1 MINNGYKSLFYDSG
15 SNHQIFV
22 SIDGKKIAD
31 NSSIEFESFELEET
45 LCSESD
51 LAFGSCESNCI
62 KLVLRGIP
70 SILGKEIVVSEEITG
85 SELDPFIYGKYVVT
99 SDVPTSDK
107 TKREITAYDSMYGIL
122 NCDAKSWYSS
132 LSFPMS
138 LRQFRDSFF
147 SYVGIEQVGASLVND
162 GIVINKTL
170 VTTNSDSNTIT
181 SETTISGKKVIT
193 AICEINGC
201 FGNINRDG
209 KFEYVILDSITSA
222 LYPSENLYPSDEVF
236 PSDSNAESM
245 TGRYIEFDY
254 ENFQTRNITQLE
266 IRNSNESSGEI
277 VGKTGNNYV
286 ISGNFLVSDKNG
298 DDLRQIADNILQVI
312 SKASFTPV
320 KSSNCVGNPC
330 LMLGDPIRFNTSREI
345 IETYILQRTLS
356 GIQAKR
362 DSFVSSGNEYYSEK
376 VNSVKNEIDSL
387 KGKANKLERTAEHT
401 LSELSDLDKNTSSR
415 FEQTANAI
423 AAEVTARQGA
433 DSQIS
438 ASLEL
443 KIDKTDDG
451 TIISLIN
458 GSANKINFTA
468 SNMFTVSAPNFSIDA
483 TGNVQM
489 GGQIIADTA
498 MYLCYNYASL
508 PGMSFATKIN
518 AMDLSGGSYVE
529 HALSGQD
536 ILLIDNTAVGISSPI
551 LTIGRNAVLIKT
563 DKEIQAPSVA
573 ANIGF
578 FSDLGLSY
586 AIGTNG
592 GRVYKCM
599 GSVGDNG
606 IASPGWVKNWVDK
619 QVPSVSTLDQRYMH
633 SYVSGGSDGSGSV
646 FVHSMSFTSGVLTVR
661 TASVSSSDERLK
673 TDISDMPDIYAL
685 YMSFVPKK
693 FRFDDRLD
701 GYDHRWHFGLM
712 AQDVEHSICCTGADA
727 GELIWREHTYDD
739 FHEREVTGDDYVYK
753 LDKNELHAMHIQ
765 MIQKQQ
771 KEIEKLQLN
780 NFALRGE
787 VNILK
792 QRLEKMEEMLNVIN
806 SKIN

>member
-1 MINNGYKSLFYDSG
+1 MISG
-15 SNHQIFV
+15 KNKQLYYES
-22 SIDGKKIAD
+22 SIDKQLNIEVIGTGHVID
-31 NSSIEFESFELEET
+31 NSMREQDTFALTET
-45 LCSESD
+45 LNDGTE
-51 LAFGSCESNCI
+51 LKFGSCLPNQISFTGRDI
-62 KLVLRGIP
+62 PLATKGMKLRPVETLEGN
-70 SILGKEIVVSEEITG
+70 EN
-85 SELDPFIYGKYVVT
+85 DPFVYGTYTVQSDTPTADRTKRQIVAYDAMYDIIN
-99 SDVPTSDK
+99 SDV
-107 TKREITAYDSMYGIL
+107 
-122 NCDAKSWYSS
+122 KSWYDG
-132 LSFPMS
+132 LTFPMS
-138 LRQFRDSFF
+138 LKAFRDSFF
-147 SYVGIEQVGASLVND
+147 VHLGIDQKETSLVND
-162 GIVINKTL
+162 AMTVNKTL
-170 VTTNSDSNTIT
+170 IT
-181 SETTISGKKVIT
+181 STTEDSAVTAEAAISGKTIIE
-193 AICEINGC
+193 AICEINGA
-201 FGNINRDG
+201 FGNINREG
-209 KFEYVILDSITSA
+209 KFEYVILQTITSA
-222 LYPSENLYPSDEVF
+222 VYPAEDLYPREDLF

-245 TGRYIEFDY
+245 TGHYITFDY
-254 ENFQTRNITQLE
+254 EDFQSKAITQLE
-266 IRNSNESSGEI
+266 IRADDNTAGAI
-277 VGKTGNNYV
+277 VGTAGNTYV
-286 ISGNFLVSDKNG
+286 ISGNFLISDKTG
-298 DDLRQIADNILQVI
+298 AELEQIANNVLPIMAQ
-312 SKASFTPV
+312 AAYTPI
-320 KSSNCVGNPC
+320 KSSTCVGNPC
-330 LMLGDPIRFNTSREI
+330 LELGDPIRFNTSREI
-345 IETYILQRTLS
+345 VETYLLQRILTGVQS
-356 GIQAKR
+356 KR
-362 DSFVSSGNEYYSEK
+362 DAIVSPGTKYHTDNP
-376 VNSVKNEIDSL
+376 NSIRDRIENI
-387 KGKANKLERTAEHT
+387 GRRTNNLERTADHT
-401 LSELSDLDKNTSSR
+401 LSELADLDENTSSR

-423 AAEVTARQGA
+423 TAEVAARQGA
-433 DSQIS
+433 DGQIS

-483 TGNVQM
+483 AGNVQM
-489 GGQIIADTA
+489 GGQMIADTA

-508 PGMSFATKIN
+508 PGMAFATKIN

-536 ILLIDNTAVGISSPI
+536 ILLIDSTAVGISSPI

-573 ANIGF
+573 ANVGF
-578 FSDLGLSY
+578 FGDLGLSY

-619 QVPSVSTLDQRYMH
+619 QVPSISTLDQRYMH

-646 FVHSMSFTSGVLTVR
+646 FVHSMSFVNGVLTVR

-693 FRFDDRLD
+693 FKFDDRLD
-701 GYDHRWHFGLM
+701 GYDHRWHFGLL

-727 GELIWREHTYDD
+727 GGLVWREHTYDD
-739 FHEREVTGDDYVYK
+739 FHESEIIGDDYVYK

-771 KEIEKLQLN
+771 REIDQLKID

-787 VNILK
+787 VDILK
-792 QRLEKMEEMLNVIN
+792 QRLQRLEEKLC
-806 SKIN
+806 

>member
-15 SNHQIFV
+15 SDHQIFV

-51 LAFGSCESNCI
+51 LTFGSCESNCI

-70 SILGKEIVVSEEITG
+70 SILGKEIVVSEEITESG
-85 SELDPFIYGKYVVT
+85 LEPFIYGKYLVT

-107 TKREITAYDSMYGIL
+107 TKREITAYDSMYGVL
-122 NCDAKSWYSS
+122 NCDVKSWYSS

-147 SYVGIEQVGASLVND
+147 SYVGIEQVAVSLVND

-286 ISGNFLVSDKNG
+286 ISGNFLVSDKSG
-298 DDLRQIADNILQVI
+298 DDLRKIANNILQVI

-423 AAEVTARQGA
+423 TAEVTARQGA
-433 DSQIS
+433 DAEMSTKISQTAHSIGLT
-438 ASLEL
+438 ASGGEQSVGITIQLYDENGNV
-443 KIDKTDDG
+443 IDTSSG
-451 TIISLIN
+451 NANITITGVVKFADLAQAGATVIN
-458 GSANKINFTA
+458 GSNITTGIIKSSDSEFTRA
-468 SNMFTVSAPNFSIDA
+468 KFYDGIYYALNYGGSEYVYPMIVVTEPGYSTYGVSNMNTTFRGSVVFDDSLKRVYLGSATANHRVATIGDIPNTSGFLTRSDISGFITGITVNDRGNSAASA
-483 TGNVQM
+483 GKYTS
-489 GGQIIADTA
+489 
-498 MYLCYNYASL
+498 YLYL
-508 PGMSFATKIN
+508 
-518 AMDLSGGSYVE
+518 
-529 HALSGQD
+529 
-536 ILLIDNTAVGISSPI
+536 AVGSSGTYSSVSGYHI
-551 LTIGRNAVLIKT
+551 LASDRRMKDFVT
-563 DKEIQAPSVA
+563 DAPDISVA
-573 ANIGF
+573 YMGLRPAHFKFKDDADGVDRHWHYGF
-578 FSDLGLSY
+578 IAQEVKDAFDFAGLNTY
-586 AIGTNG
+586 G
-592 GRVYKCM
+592 
-599 GSVGDNG
+599 
-606 IASPGWVKNWVDK
+606 
-619 QVPSVSTLDQRYMH
+619 
-633 SYVSGGSDGSGSV
+633 
-646 FVHSMSFTSGVLTVR
+646 
-661 TASVSSSDERLK
+661 E
-673 TDISDMPDIYAL
+673 AL
-685 YMSFVPKK
+685 A
-693 FRFDDRLD
+693 
-701 GYDHRWHFGLM
+701 GYDEENDMWL
-712 AQDVEHSICCTGADA
+712 
-727 GELIWREHTYDD
+727 
-739 FHEREVTGDDYVYK
+739 
-753 LDKNELHAMHIQ
+753 LDKSEMHAMHVQ

-771 KEIEKLQLN
+771 LEIEQLKKEIDE
-780 NFALRGE
+780 
-787 VNILK
+787 LK
-792 QRLEKMEEMLNVIN
+792 QKVEVLSNVIL
-806 SKIN
+806 SKNNQF

>member
-51 LAFGSCESNCI
+51 LTFGSCESNCI
-62 KLVLRGIP
+62 KLVLRGIS

-85 SELDPFIYGKYVVT
+85 SGLDPFIYGKYVVT

-107 TKREITAYDSMYGIL
+107 TKREIIAYDSMYEIL
-122 NCDAKSWYSS
+122 NCDVKSWYSS
-132 LSFPMS
+132 LAFPMS

-147 SYVGIEQVGASLVND
+147 SHVGVEQVDTSLVND
-162 GIVINKTL
+162 GITINKTL

-181 SETTISGKKVIT
+181 SESAISGKKVIT

-245 TGRYIEFDY
+245 TGKYIEFDY

-266 IRNSNESSGEI
+266 IRNSSESSGEI
-277 VGKTGNNYV
+277 VGTAGNNYV
-286 ISGNFLVSDKNG
+286 ISGNFLVSDKSG
-298 DDLRQIADNILQVI
+298 DDLRQIADNILPVI
-312 SKASFTPV
+312 SKASFIPV

-415 FEQTANAI
+415 FEQTADAI

-433 DSQIS
+433 DAEMSTKISQTAHSIGIT
-438 ASLEL
+438 ASGGEQSVGITIQLYDENGNV
-443 KIDKTDDG
+443 IDTSSGNANITITGVVKFTDLAQAG
-451 TIISLIN
+451 ATVIN
-458 GSANKINFTA
+458 GSNITTGIIKSSDSEFTRA
-468 SNMFTVSAPNFSIDA
+468 KFYEGIYYVLNYGGSEYVYPMIAVTEPGYA
-483 TGNVQM
+483 TYGV
-489 GGQIIADTA
+489 
-498 MYLCYNYASL
+498 
-508 PGMSFATKIN
+508 PGMSTTFHGSVVFDDSVKRVYLGSATANHRVATIGDIPN
-518 AMDLSGGSYVE
+518 TSNFLTRSDISGFITGITVNDRGNSAASAGKYTSY
-529 HALSGQD
+529 LY
-536 ILLIDNTAVGISSPI
+536 LAVGNS
-551 LTIGRNAVLIKT
+551 
-563 DKEIQAPSVA
+563 
-573 ANIGF
+573 
-578 FSDLGLSY
+578 
-586 AIGTNG
+586 GT
-592 GRVYKCM
+592 Y
-599 GSVGDNG
+599 S
-606 IASPGWVKNWVDK
+606 
-619 QVPSVSTLDQRYMH
+619 SVSGYHILA
-633 SYVSGGSDGSGSV
+633 SDRRMKD
-646 FVHSMSFTSGVLTVR
+646 FV
-661 TASVSSSDERLK
+661 
-673 TDISDMPDIYAL
+673 TDAPDIAVAYMGLRPVHFKFKDNAEGVDQHWHYGFIAQEVKGAFDFAGISTYGEAL
-685 YMSFVPKK
+685 V
-693 FRFDDRLD
+693 
-701 GYDHRWHFGLM
+701 GYDEENDMWL
-712 AQDVEHSICCTGADA
+712 
-727 GELIWREHTYDD
+727 
-739 FHEREVTGDDYVYK
+739 
-753 LDKNELHAMHIQ
+753 LDKTEMHAMHVQ

-771 KEIEKLQLN
+771 REIDQLKRE
-780 NFALRGE
+780 LDE
-787 VNILK
+787 LK
-792 QRLEKMEEMLNVIN
+792 QKMEGLSNVIL
-806 SKIN
+806 SKNNQF

>member
-51 LAFGSCESNCI
+51 LTFGSCESNCI
-62 KLVLRGIP
+62 KLVLRGIS

-85 SELDPFIYGKYVVT
+85 SGLDPFIYGKYVVT

-107 TKREITAYDSMYGIL
+107 TKREIIAYDSMYEIL
-122 NCDAKSWYSS
+122 NCDVKSWYSS
-132 LSFPMS
+132 LTFPMS

-147 SYVGIEQVGASLVND
+147 SHVGVEQVDASLVND
-162 GIVINKTL
+162 GITINKTL

-181 SETTISGKKVIT
+181 SESAISGKKVIT

-209 KFEYVILDSITSA
+209 KFEYVILDFITSA

-245 TGRYIEFDY
+245 TGKYIEFDY

-266 IRNSNESSGEI
+266 IRNSSESSGEI
-277 VGKTGNNYV
+277 VGTTGNNYV
-286 ISGNFLVSDKNG
+286 ISDNFLVSDKSG
-298 DDLRQIADNILQVI
+298 ADLRQIAGNILPVI
-312 SKASFTPV
+312 SKASFIPI

-415 FEQTANAI
+415 FEQTADAI

-433 DSQIS
+433 DGQIS
-438 ASLEL
+438 ASLKL

-483 TGNVQM
+483 AGNVQM

-508 PGMSFATKIN
+508 PGMAFATKIN
-518 AMDLSGGSYVE
+518 TMNLSGGSYSE
-529 HALSGQD
+529 YGISGYD
-536 ILLIDNTAVGISSPI
+536 ILESGYTAVGVSSPI
-551 LTIGRNAVLIKT
+551 LSIGNDAVVVKVNPQL
-563 DKEIQAPSVA
+563 QAGSIYSDVGIFKD
-573 ANIGF
+573 IGLTF
-578 FSDLGLSY
+578 V
-586 AIGTNG
+586 IGDNG
-592 GRVYKCM
+592 GRIYKCM
-599 GSVGDNG
+599 GATGNYG
-606 IASPGWVKNWVDK
+606 LASAGWVKNWAAAQNYAKKSDI
-619 QVPSVSTLDQRYMH
+619 PSVAGFITGITVNDRGNSAASSGKYT
-633 SYVSGGSDGSGSV
+633 SYLYLAVGSSGTYSSVSGYHILASDRRMKD
-646 FVHSMSFTSGVLTVR
+646 FI
-661 TASVSSSDERLK
+661 
-673 TDISDMPDIYAL
+673 TDAPDIAVAYMGLRPVHFKFKENAEGVDQHWHYGFIAQEVKDAL
-685 YMSFVPKK
+685 NFAG
-693 FRFDDRLD
+693 LD
-701 GYDHRWHFGLM
+701 TYGEALVGYDEEN
-712 AQDVEHSICCTGADA
+712 D
-727 GELIWREHTYDD
+727 IWL
-739 FHEREVTGDDYVYK
+739 
-753 LDKNELHAMHIQ
+753 LDKGEMHAMHVQ

-771 KEIEKLQLN
+771 REIDQLKRE
-780 NFALRGE
+780 LDE
-787 VNILK
+787 LK
-792 QRLEKMEEMLNVIN
+792 QKMEVLSNAIL
-806 SKIN
+806 SKNNQF

>member
-15 SNHQIFV
+15 SDHQVFV

-51 LAFGSCESNCI
+51 LTFGSCESNCI

-85 SELDPFIYGKYVVT
+85 SGLEPFIYGKYVVT

-122 NCDAKSWYSS
+122 NCDVKSWYSS

-147 SYVGIEQVGASLVND
+147 SYVGIEQADASLVND

-286 ISGNFLVSDKNG
+286 ISGNFLVSDKSG
-298 DDLRQIADNILQVI
+298 DDLRQIANNILQVI

-423 AAEVTARQGA
+423 TAEVTARQGA

-468 SNMFTVSAPNFSIDA
+468 SNMFTVSAPNFSIDEA
-483 TGNVQM
+483 GNIQI

-498 MYLCYNYASL
+498 MYLCYDYASI
-508 PGMSFATKIN
+508 PGMAFATKIN
-518 AMDLSGGSYVE
+518 ALNLSGGSYSE
-529 HALSGQD
+529 YGISGYD
-536 ILLIDNTAVGISSPI
+536 ILEIANT
-551 LTIGRNAVLIKT
+551 
-563 DKEIQAPSVA
+563 
-573 ANIGF
+573 
-578 FSDLGLSY
+578 
-586 AIGTNG
+586 AIGTSRPILSIGDDAVVVKVKPQLQASSIYSGTGIFEDIGLAFAVDDNG
-592 GRVYKCM
+592 GRIYRCM
-599 GSVGDNG
+599 GATGNYG
-606 IASPGWVKNWVDK
+606 IASAGWVKKWAASQNYAKRSDI
-619 QVPSVSTLDQRYMH
+619 PSVSGFITGITVNDRGNSAASAGKYT
-633 SYVSGGSDGSGSV
+633 SYLYLAVGSSGTYSSVGGYHILASDRRMKD
-646 FVHSMSFTSGVLTVR
+646 FLTD
-661 TASVSSSDERLK
+661 AP
-673 TDISDMPDIYAL
+673 DISLAYMGLRPAHFKFKDDVDGVDRHWHYGFIAQEVKDAFDFAGLNTYGEAL
-685 YMSFVPKK
+685 V
-693 FRFDDRLD
+693 
-701 GYDHRWHFGLM
+701 GYDEENDMWL
-712 AQDVEHSICCTGADA
+712 
-727 GELIWREHTYDD
+727 
-739 FHEREVTGDDYVYK
+739 
-753 LDKNELHAMHIQ
+753 LDKSEMHAMHVQ
-765 MIQKQQ
+765 MIQRQQ
-771 KEIEKLQLN
+771 REIEQLKKEIDE
-780 NFALRGE
+780 
-787 VNILK
+787 LK
-792 QRLEKMEEMLNVIN
+792 QKMEVLSNVIL
-806 SKIN
+806 SKNNQF

>member
-15 SNHQIFV
+15 SDHQIFV
-22 SIDGKKIAD
+22 SIDGKKIVD

-51 LAFGSCESNCI
+51 LTFGSCESNCI

-85 SELDPFIYGKYVVT
+85 SGLDPFIYGKYVVT

-122 NCDAKSWYSS
+122 NCDVKSWYSS

-147 SYVGIEQVGASLVND
+147 SYVGIGQVDASLAND

-277 VGKTGNNYV
+277 VGKAGNNYV

-298 DDLRQIADNILQVI
+298 DDLRRIADNILQVI

-387 KGKANKLERTAEHT
+387 KGKANNLERTAEHT

-423 AAEVTARQGA
+423 TAEVAARQGA
-433 DSQIS
+433 DAEMSTKISQTAHSIGLT
-438 ASLEL
+438 ASGGEQSVGITIQLYDENGNV
-443 KIDKTDDG
+443 IDTSSGNANITITGVVRFTDLAQAG
-451 TIISLIN
+451 ATVIN
-458 GSANKINFTA
+458 GSNITTGIIKSSDSEFTRA
-468 SNMFTVSAPNFSIDA
+468 RFYDGIYYALNYSGSEYVYPMIVVTEPGYSTYGVSNMNTTFHGSVVFDDSLKRVYLGSATANHRVATVGDIPNTSGFLTRSDISGFITGITVNDRGNSAASA
-483 TGNVQM
+483 GKYTS
-489 GGQIIADTA
+489 
-498 MYLCYNYASL
+498 YLYL
-508 PGMSFATKIN
+508 
-518 AMDLSGGSYVE
+518 
-529 HALSGQD
+529 
-536 ILLIDNTAVGISSPI
+536 AVGSSGTYSFVSGYHI
-551 LTIGRNAVLIKT
+551 LASDRRMKDFVT
-563 DKEIQAPSVA
+563 DAPDISVA
-573 ANIGF
+573 
-578 FSDLGLSY
+578 
-586 AIGTNG
+586 
-592 GRVYKCM
+592 
-599 GSVGDNG
+599 
-606 IASPGWVKNWVDK
+606 
-619 QVPSVSTLDQRYMH
+619 
-633 SYVSGGSDGSGSV
+633 
-646 FVHSMSFTSGVLTVR
+646 
-661 TASVSSSDERLK
+661 
-673 TDISDMPDIYAL
+673 
-685 YMSFVPKK
+685 YMSLRPIHFK
-693 FRFDDRLD
+693 FKDDADGVDRHWHYGFIAQEVKDAFDFAGLNTYGEALV
-701 GYDHRWHFGLM
+701 GYDEENDMWL
-712 AQDVEHSICCTGADA
+712 
-727 GELIWREHTYDD
+727 
-739 FHEREVTGDDYVYK
+739 
-753 LDKNELHAMHIQ
+753 LDKSEMHAMHVQ

-771 KEIEKLQLN
+771 SEIEQLKKEI
-780 NFALRGE
+780 GE
-787 VNILK
+787 LK
-792 QRLEKMEEMLNVIN
+792 QKMEVLSNVIL
-806 SKIN
+806 SKNNQF

>member
-15 SNHQIFV
+15 SDHQIFV

-51 LAFGSCESNCI
+51 LTFGSCESNCI

-85 SELDPFIYGKYVVT
+85 SGLDPFIYGKYLVT

-122 NCDAKSWYSS
+122 NCDVKSWYSA

-222 LYPSENLYPSDEVF
+222 LYPSENLYPSDKVF

-286 ISGNFLVSDKNG
+286 ISGNFLVSDKSG

-362 DSFVSSGNEYYSEK
+362 DYFVSSGNEYYSEK

-401 LSELSDLDKNTSSR
+401 LSELSDLDENTSSR

-423 AAEVTARQGA
+423 AAEVAERQGA
-433 DSQIS
+433 DAEMSTKISQTAHSIELT
-438 ASLEL
+438 ASGGEQSVGITIQLYDENGNV
-443 KIDKTDDG
+443 IDTSSGNANITITGVVKFTDLAQAG
-451 TIISLIN
+451 ATVIN
-458 GSANKINFTA
+458 GSNITTGIIKSSDGEFTRA
-468 SNMFTVSAPNFSIDA
+468 KFYDGIYYALNYGGSEYVYPMIVVTEPGYSTYGVSNMNTTFHGSVVFDDSLKRVYLGSATANHRIATIGDIPNTSGFLTRSDISGFITGITVNDRGNSAASA
-483 TGNVQM
+483 GKYTS
-489 GGQIIADTA
+489 
-498 MYLCYNYASL
+498 YLYL
-508 PGMSFATKIN
+508 
-518 AMDLSGGSYVE
+518 
-529 HALSGQD
+529 
-536 ILLIDNTAVGISSPI
+536 AVGISGTYSSVSGYHI
-551 LTIGRNAVLIKT
+551 LASDRRMKDFVT
-563 DKEIQAPSVA
+563 DVPDISVA
-573 ANIGF
+573 YMGLRPVHFKFKDDADGVDRHWHYGF
-578 FSDLGLSY
+578 VAQEVKDAFDFAGLDTY
-586 AIGTNG
+586 G
-592 GRVYKCM
+592 
-599 GSVGDNG
+599 
-606 IASPGWVKNWVDK
+606 
-619 QVPSVSTLDQRYMH
+619 
-633 SYVSGGSDGSGSV
+633 
-646 FVHSMSFTSGVLTVR
+646 
-661 TASVSSSDERLK
+661 E
-673 TDISDMPDIYAL
+673 AL
-685 YMSFVPKK
+685 V
-693 FRFDDRLD
+693 
-701 GYDHRWHFGLM
+701 GYDEENDMWL
-712 AQDVEHSICCTGADA
+712 
-727 GELIWREHTYDD
+727 
-739 FHEREVTGDDYVYK
+739 
-753 LDKNELHAMHIQ
+753 LDKSEMHAMHVR

-771 KEIEKLQLN
+771 REIEQLKKEIDE
-780 NFALRGE
+780 
-787 VNILK
+787 LK
-792 QRLEKMEEMLNVIN
+792 QKMEVLSDVIL
-806 SKIN
+806 SKNNQF

>member
-15 SNHQIFV
+15 SDHQIFV

-51 LAFGSCESNCI
+51 LTFGSCESNCI
-62 KLVLRGIP
+62 KLVLRGIS

-85 SELDPFIYGKYVVT
+85 SGLDPFIYGKYVVT

-122 NCDAKSWYSS
+122 NCDVKSWYSS

-209 KFEYVILDSITSA
+209 KFEYVILDSIPSA

-236 PSDSNAESM
+236 PSDSNTESM

-254 ENFQTRNITQLE
+254 ENFQTRSITQLE

-277 VGKTGNNYV
+277 AGKTGNNYV
-286 ISGNFLVSDKNG
+286 ISGNFLVSDKSG
-298 DDLRQIADNILQVI
+298 DDLRQIANNILQVI
-312 SKASFTPV
+312 RKVSFTPV

-376 VNSVKNEIDSL
+376 VNSVKNEIDGL

-415 FEQTANAI
+415 FEQTADAI
-423 AAEVTARQGA
+423 TAEVTARQGA
-433 DSQIS
+433 DAEMSTKISQTAHSIGLT
-438 ASLEL
+438 ASGGEQSVGIIIQLFDENGNV
-443 KIDKTDDG
+443 IDTSSGNANITITGVVRFTDLAQAG
-451 TIISLIN
+451 ATVIN
-458 GSANKINFTA
+458 GSNITTGIIKSSDSEFTRA
-468 SNMFTVSAPNFSIDA
+468 KFYDGIYYA
-483 TGNVQM
+483 
-489 GGQIIADTA
+489 
-498 MYLCYNYASL
+498 LNY
-508 PGMSFATKIN
+508 
-518 AMDLSGGSYVE
+518 GGSEYVYPVIVVTE
-529 HALSGQD
+529 PGQSVYGVSGMHTTVHGSVVFDDSVKRVYLGSMTANHRVATIGD
-536 ILLIDNTAVGISSPI
+536 IPSTSGFLTRSDISGFITGITVNDRGNSAASAGKYTAYLYLAVGSS
-551 LTIGRNAVLIKT
+551 
-563 DKEIQAPSVA
+563 
-573 ANIGF
+573 
-578 FSDLGLSY
+578 
-586 AIGTNG
+586 GT
-592 GRVYKCM
+592 Y
-599 GSVGDNG
+599 S
-606 IASPGWVKNWVDK
+606 
-619 QVPSVSTLDQRYMH
+619 SVSGYHILA
-633 SYVSGGSDGSGSV
+633 SDRRMKD
-646 FVHSMSFTSGVLTVR
+646 FV
-661 TASVSSSDERLK
+661 
-673 TDISDMPDIYAL
+673 TDAPDIAVAYMGLRPVHFKFKDDADGVDRHWHYGFIAQEVKDAFDFAGLNTYGEAL
-685 YMSFVPKK
+685 V
-693 FRFDDRLD
+693 
-701 GYDHRWHFGLM
+701 GYDEENDMWL
-712 AQDVEHSICCTGADA
+712 
-727 GELIWREHTYDD
+727 
-739 FHEREVTGDDYVYK
+739 
-753 LDKNELHAMHIQ
+753 LDKSEMHAMHVQ

-771 KEIEKLQLN
+771 SEIEQLKKEI
-780 NFALRGE
+780 GE
-787 VNILK
+787 LK
-792 QRLEKMEEMLNVIN
+792 QKMEVLSNVIL
-806 SKIN
+806 SKNNQF

>member
-15 SNHQIFV
+15 SDHRVFV

-51 LAFGSCESNCI
+51 LTFGSCESNCI

-85 SELDPFIYGKYVVT
+85 SGLDPFIYGKYLVT

-122 NCDAKSWYSS
+122 NCDVKSWYSA

-222 LYPSENLYPSDEVF
+222 LYPSENLYPSDKVF

-286 ISGNFLVSDKNG
+286 ISGNFLVSDKSG

-345 IETYILQRTLS
+345 IEMYILQRTLS

-423 AAEVTARQGA
+423 TAEVAARQGA

-468 SNMFTVSAPNFSIDA
+468 SNMFTVSAPNFSIDEA
-483 TGNVQM
+483 GNVQI

-498 MYLCYNYASL
+498 MYLCYDYASI
-508 PGMSFATKIN
+508 PGMAFATKIN
-518 AMDLSGGSYVE
+518 ALNLSGGSYSE
-529 HALSGQD
+529 YGISGYD
-536 ILLIDNTAVGISSPI
+536 ILESEYMAVGVSSPI
-551 LTIGRNAVLIKT
+551 LSIGNDAVVVKVNPQL
-563 DKEIQAPSVA
+563 QAGSIYSDVGIFKD
-573 ANIGF
+573 IGLTF
-578 FSDLGLSY
+578 V
-586 AIGTNG
+586 IGDNG
-592 GRVYKCM
+592 GRIYKCM
-599 GSVGDNG
+599 GATGNYG
-606 IASPGWVKNWVDK
+606 LASAGWVKNWAAAQNYAKKSDIPNVAGFITGITVNDRGNSAASAGK
-619 QVPSVSTLDQRYMH
+619 YTSYLYLAVGSSGTYSSVSGYHILA
-633 SYVSGGSDGSGSV
+633 SDRRMKD
-646 FVHSMSFTSGVLTVR
+646 FV
-661 TASVSSSDERLK
+661 
-673 TDISDMPDIYAL
+673 TDAPDIAAAYMGLRPAHFKFKDDADGVDRHWHYGFIAQEVKDAFDFAGLNTYGEAL
-685 YMSFVPKK
+685 V
-693 FRFDDRLD
+693 
-701 GYDHRWHFGLM
+701 GYDEENDMWL
-712 AQDVEHSICCTGADA
+712 
-727 GELIWREHTYDD
+727 
-739 FHEREVTGDDYVYK
+739 
-753 LDKNELHAMHIQ
+753 LDKSEMHAMHVQ

-771 KEIEKLQLN
+771 REIEQLKKEIDE
-780 NFALRGE
+780 
-787 VNILK
+787 LK
-792 QRLEKMEEMLNVIN
+792 QKMEVLSNVIL
-806 SKIN
+806 SKNNQF

>member
-31 NSSIEFESFELEET
+31 NSSMEFESFELEET

-51 LAFGSCESNCI
+51 LTFGSCESNCI
-62 KLVLRGIP
+62 KLVLRGIS

-85 SELDPFIYGKYVVT
+85 SGLDPFVYGKYVVT

-107 TKREITAYDSMYGIL
+107 TKREITAYDSMYEIL
-122 NCDAKSWYSS
+122 NCDVKSWYSS
-132 LSFPMS
+132 LTFPMS

-147 SYVGIEQVGASLVND
+147 SHVGVEQVDASLVND
-162 GIVINKTL
+162 GITINKTL
-170 VTTNSDSNTIT
+170 VTTKPDSNTIT
-181 SETTISGKKVIT
+181 SESAISGKKVIT

-245 TGRYIEFDY
+245 TGKYIEFDY

-266 IRNSNESSGEI
+266 IRNSSESSGEI
-277 VGKTGNNYV
+277 VGTTGNNYV
-286 ISGNFLVSDKNG
+286 ISGNFLVADKSG
-298 DDLRQIADNILQVI
+298 DDLRRIAGNILPVI

-415 FEQTANAI
+415 FEQTADAI

-433 DSQIS
+433 DGQIS

-468 SNMFTVSAPNFSIDA
+468 SNMFTVSAPNFSVDA
-483 TGNVQM
+483 AGNVQM
-489 GGQIIADTA
+489 GGRVIADTA

-508 PGMSFATKIN
+508 PGMAFATKIN
-518 AMDLSGGSYVE
+518 ALNLSGGSYSKYGI
-529 HALSGQD
+529 SGYD
-536 ILLIDNTAVGISSPI
+536 ILEIGYTAVGASSPI
-551 LTIGRNAVLIKT
+551 LSIGNDAVVVKVNPQL
-563 DKEIQAPSVA
+563 QAGSIYSDVGIFKD
-573 ANIGF
+573 IGLTF
-578 FSDLGLSY
+578 V
-586 AIGTNG
+586 IGDDG
-592 GRVYKCM
+592 GRIYKCM
-599 GSVGDNG
+599 GATGNYG
-606 IASPGWVKNWVDK
+606 LASAGWVKNWAAAQNYAKKSDI
-619 QVPSVSTLDQRYMH
+619 PSVAGFITGITVDDRGNSPAKAGEYTSYLYLAVQNGGIKSTVNGFHILA
-633 SYVSGGSDGSGSV
+633 SDARMKD
-646 FVHSMSFTSGVLTVR
+646 FVTN
-661 TASVSSSDERLK
+661 A
-673 TDISDMPDIYAL
+673 PDIERA
-685 YMSFVPKK
+685 YMSLRPVHFK
-693 FRFDDRLD
+693 FKDNAEGVDQHWHYGFIAQEVKDAFELAGISTYGEALV
-701 GYDHRWHFGLM
+701 GYDEENDMWL
-712 AQDVEHSICCTGADA
+712 
-727 GELIWREHTYDD
+727 
-739 FHEREVTGDDYVYK
+739 
-753 LDKNELHAMHIQ
+753 LDKTEMHAMHVQ

-771 KEIEKLQLN
+771 REIDQLKRE
-780 NFALRGE
+780 LDE
-787 VNILK
+787 LK
-792 QRLEKMEEMLNVIN
+792 QKMEGLSNVIL
-806 SKIN
+806 SKNNQF

>member
-51 LAFGSCESNCI
+51 LTFGSCESNCV
-62 KLVLRGIP
+62 KLVLRGIS

-85 SELDPFIYGKYVVT
+85 SGLDPFIYGKYVVT

-107 TKREITAYDSMYGIL
+107 TKREIIAYDSMYEIL
-122 NCDAKSWYSS
+122 NCDVKSWYSS
-132 LSFPMS
+132 LTFPIS

-147 SYVGIEQVGASLVND
+147 SYVGVEQVDVSLVND
-162 GIVINKTL
+162 GITINKTL

-181 SETTISGKKVIT
+181 SESAISGKKVIT

-236 PSDSNAESM
+236 PSDSNTESM
-245 TGRYIEFDY
+245 TGKYIEFDY

-266 IRNSNESSGEI
+266 IRNSSESSGEI
-277 VGKTGNNYV
+277 VGTTGNNYV
-286 ISGNFLVSDKNG
+286 ISGNFLVSDKSG
-298 DDLRQIADNILQVI
+298 DDLRQIADNILSVI
-312 SKASFTPV
+312 NKASFMPV

-401 LSELSDLDKNTSSR
+401 LSELSDLDKNTSSQ

-423 AAEVTARQGA
+423 TAEVTARQGA
-433 DSQIS
+433 DGQIS

-483 TGNVQM
+483 AGNVQM
-489 GGQIIADTA
+489 GGEMIADTA

-508 PGMSFATKIN
+508 PGMAFATKIN
-518 AMDLSGGSYVE
+518 ALGLSGGSYSE
-529 HALSGQD
+529 YGISGYD
-536 ILLIDNTAVGISSPI
+536 ILESTNTAIGVSKPILSVGNDAVVVKVKPQLQASSMYSDVGIFKD
-551 LTIGRNAVLIKT
+551 IGLAFAVG
-563 DKEIQAPSVA
+563 D
-573 ANIGF
+573 
-578 FSDLGLSY
+578 
-586 AIGTNG
+586 NG
-592 GRVYKCM
+592 GRIYKCM
-599 GSVGDNG
+599 GATGNYG
-606 IASPGWVKNWVDK
+606 IASAGWVKNWAASQNYAKRSDI
-619 QVPSVSTLDQRYMH
+619 PSVSGFITGITVNDRGNSAASAGKYT
-633 SYVSGGSDGSGSV
+633 SYLYLAVGSSGTYSSVSGYHILASD
-646 FVHSMSFTSGVLTVR
+646 R
-661 TASVSSSDERLK
+661 RLK
-673 TDISDMPDIYAL
+673 EFIADAPDIKAA
-685 YMSFVPKK
+685 YMQFRPVHFK
-693 FRFDDRLD
+693 FRDDVEGVDKHWHYGFIAQEVKDAFDFAGLNTYGEALV
-701 GYDHRWHFGLM
+701 GYDEENDMWL
-712 AQDVEHSICCTGADA
+712 
-727 GELIWREHTYDD
+727 
-739 FHEREVTGDDYVYK
+739 
-753 LDKNELHAMHIQ
+753 LDKSEMHAMHVQ

-771 KEIEKLQLN
+771 REIEQLKKEIDE
-780 NFALRGE
+780 
-787 VNILK
+787 LK
-792 QRLEKMEEMLNVIN
+792 QKMEVLSNVIL
-806 SKIN
+806 SKNNQF

>member
-51 LAFGSCESNCI
+51 LTFGSCESNCI
-62 KLVLRGIP
+62 KLVLRGIS

-85 SELDPFIYGKYVVT
+85 SGLDPFIYGKYVVT

-107 TKREITAYDSMYGIL
+107 TKREITAYDSMYEIL
-122 NCDAKSWYSS
+122 NCDVKSWYSS
-132 LSFPMS
+132 LTFPMS

-147 SYVGIEQVGASLVND
+147 SHVGVEQVDASLVND
-162 GIVINKTL
+162 GITINKTL

-181 SETTISGKKVIT
+181 LESAISGKKVIT

-266 IRNSNESSGEI
+266 IRNSSESSGEI
-277 VGKTGNNYV
+277 AGTTGNNYV
-286 ISGNFLVSDKNG
+286 ISDNFLVSDKSG
-298 DDLRQIADNILQVI
+298 ADLRQIAGNILPVI
-312 SKASFTPV
+312 SKASFIPV

-423 AAEVTARQGA
+423 TAEVTARQGA
-433 DSQIS
+433 DVEMSTKISQTAHSIGLT
-438 ASLEL
+438 ASGGEQSVGITIQLYDENGNI
-443 KIDKTDDG
+443 IDTSSGNANITITGVVRFTDLAQAG
-451 TIISLIN
+451 ATVIN
-458 GSANKINFTA
+458 GSNITTGIIKSSDSEFTRA
-468 SNMFTVSAPNFSIDA
+468 KFYEGIYYALNYGGSEYVYPMIAVTEPGYA
-483 TGNVQM
+483 TYGV
-489 GGQIIADTA
+489 
-498 MYLCYNYASL
+498 
-508 PGMSFATKIN
+508 PGMSTTFHGSVVFDDSVKRVYLGSATANHRVATIGDIPN
-518 AMDLSGGSYVE
+518 TSNFLTRSDISGFITGITVNDRGNSAASAGKYTSY
-529 HALSGQD
+529 LY
-536 ILLIDNTAVGISSPI
+536 LAVGSSGTYSSVSGYHI
-551 LTIGRNAVLIKT
+551 LASDRRMKDFVT
-563 DKEIQAPSVA
+563 DAPDISVA
-573 ANIGF
+573 YMGLRPVHFKFKDDAEGVDQHWHYGF
-578 FSDLGLSY
+578 ISQEVKDAFDL
-586 AIGTNG
+586 A
-592 GRVYKCM
+592 
-599 GSVGDNG
+599 G
-606 IASPGWVKNWVDK
+606 I
-619 QVPSVSTLDQRYMH
+619 STY
-633 SYVSGGSDGSGSV
+633 G
-646 FVHSMSFTSGVLTVR
+646 
-661 TASVSSSDERLK
+661 E
-673 TDISDMPDIYAL
+673 AL
-685 YMSFVPKK
+685 V
-693 FRFDDRLD
+693 
-701 GYDHRWHFGLM
+701 GYDEENDMWL
-712 AQDVEHSICCTGADA
+712 
-727 GELIWREHTYDD
+727 
-739 FHEREVTGDDYVYK
+739 
-753 LDKNELHAMHIQ
+753 LDKTEMHAMHVQ

-771 KEIEKLQLN
+771 REIDQLKRE
-780 NFALRGE
+780 LDE
-787 VNILK
+787 LK
-792 QRLEKMEEMLNVIN
+792 QKMEGLSNVIL
-806 SKIN
+806 SKNNQF

>member
-15 SNHQIFV
+15 SDHRVFV

-51 LAFGSCESNCI
+51 LTFGSCESNCI

-85 SELDPFIYGKYVVT
+85 SGLDPFIYGKYLVT

-122 NCDAKSWYSS
+122 NCDVKSWYSA

-209 KFEYVILDSITSA
+209 KFEYVILDSTTSA
-222 LYPSENLYPSDEVF
+222 LYPSENLYPSDKVF

-286 ISGNFLVSDKNG
+286 ISGNFLVSGKSG
-298 DDLRQIADNILQVI
+298 DDLRQIADNILSVI
-312 SKASFTPV
+312 NKASFIPV

-423 AAEVTARQGA
+423 TAEVTARQGA
-433 DSQIS
+433 DAEMSTKISQTAHSIGLT
-438 ASLEL
+438 ASGGEQSVGITIQLYDENGNV
-443 KIDKTDDG
+443 IDTSSGNANITITGVVKFTDLAQAG
-451 TIISLIN
+451 ATVIN
-458 GSANKINFTA
+458 GSNITTGIIKSSDSEFTRA
-468 SNMFTVSAPNFSIDA
+468 KFYEGIYYALNYGGSEYVYPMITVAEPGYA
-483 TGNVQM
+483 TYGM
-489 GGQIIADTA
+489 
-498 MYLCYNYASL
+498 
-508 PGMSFATKIN
+508 PGMNTTFHGSVVFDDSVKRVYLGSMTANHRVATIGDIPN
-518 AMDLSGGSYVE
+518 TSNFLTRSDISGFITGITVNDRGNSAAHAGKYTSY
-529 HALSGQD
+529 LY
-536 ILLIDNTAVGISSPI
+536 LAVGSSGTYSSVSGYHI
-551 LTIGRNAVLIKT
+551 LASDRRMKDFVT
-563 DKEIQAPSVA
+563 DAPDISVA
-573 ANIGF
+573 YMALRPVHFKFKDNADGVDQHWHYGF
-578 FSDLGLSY
+578 IAQEVKDAFDFAGLDTY
-586 AIGTNG
+586 G
-592 GRVYKCM
+592 
-599 GSVGDNG
+599 
-606 IASPGWVKNWVDK
+606 
-619 QVPSVSTLDQRYMH
+619 
-633 SYVSGGSDGSGSV
+633 
-646 FVHSMSFTSGVLTVR
+646 
-661 TASVSSSDERLK
+661 E
-673 TDISDMPDIYAL
+673 AL
-685 YMSFVPKK
+685 V
-693 FRFDDRLD
+693 
-701 GYDHRWHFGLM
+701 GYDEENDMWL
-712 AQDVEHSICCTGADA
+712 
-727 GELIWREHTYDD
+727 
-739 FHEREVTGDDYVYK
+739 
-753 LDKNELHAMHIQ
+753 LDKSEMHAMHAQ

-771 KEIEKLQLN
+771 REIEWLKN
-780 NFALRGE
+780 E
-787 VNILK
+787 IDELK
-792 QRLEKMEEMLNVIN
+792 QKMEVLSNAIL
-806 SKIN
+806 SKNNQF

>member
-1 MINNGYKSLFYDSG
+1 MINNDYKSLFYDSG
-15 SNHQIFV
+15 SDHRVFV

-31 NSSIEFESFELEET
+31 NSSIEFESFELEEA

-51 LAFGSCESNCI
+51 LTFGSCESNCI

-85 SELDPFIYGKYVVT
+85 SGLDPFIYGKYVVT

-122 NCDAKSWYSS
+122 NCDVKFWYSS

-162 GIVINKTL
+162 GVVINKTL

-209 KFEYVILDSITSA
+209 KFEYVILNSITSA

-245 TGRYIEFDY
+245 TGKYIEFDY

-266 IRNSNESSGEI
+266 IRNSSESSGEI
-277 VGKTGNNYV
+277 VGTTGNNYV
-286 ISGNFLVSDKNG
+286 ISGNFLVSDKSG
-298 DDLRQIADNILQVI
+298 DDLRQIADNILSVI
-312 SKASFTPV
+312 NKASFIPV

-387 KGKANKLERTAEHT
+387 KGKANKLERTADHT
-401 LSELSDLDKNTSSR
+401 LSELADLDENTSSR

-423 AAEVTARQGA
+423 TAEVTARQGA

-483 TGNVQM
+483 AGNVQM

-508 PGMSFATKIN
+508 PGMAFATKIN
-518 AMDLSGGSYVE
+518 ALGLSGGSYSE
-529 HALSGQD
+529 YGISGYD
-536 ILLIDNTAVGISSPI
+536 ILESTNTAIGVSSPI
-551 LTIGRNAVLIKT
+551 LSIGNDAVVVKVKT
-563 DKEIQAPSVA
+563 QLQASSMYSDVGIFKD
-573 ANIGF
+573 IGLTF
-578 FSDLGLSY
+578 V
-586 AIGTNG
+586 IGDNG
-592 GRVYKCM
+592 GRIYKCM
-599 GSVGDNG
+599 GATGNYG
-606 IASPGWVKNWVDK
+606 LASAGWVKNWAAAQNYAKKSDI
-619 QVPSVSTLDQRYMH
+619 PSVAGFITGITVNDRGNSAAAEGKYT
-633 SYVSGGSDGSGSV
+633 SYLYLAVGSSGIYSSVSGFHILASDRRMKD
-646 FVHSMSFTSGVLTVR
+646 FVID
-661 TASVSSSDERLK
+661 A
-673 TDISDMPDIYAL
+673 PDIAVAYMAL
-685 YMSFVPKK
+685 RPVHFK
-693 FRFDDRLD
+693 FKDDAEGVDQHWHYGFIAQEVKDAFNFAGLD
-701 GYDHRWHFGLM
+701 TYGEALVGYDEENDMWL
-712 AQDVEHSICCTGADA
+712 
-727 GELIWREHTYDD
+727 
-739 FHEREVTGDDYVYK
+739 
-753 LDKNELHAMHIQ
+753 LDKSEMHAMHVQ

-771 KEIEKLQLN
+771 REIDQLKRE
-780 NFALRGE
+780 LDE
-787 VNILK
+787 LK
-792 QRLEKMEEMLNVIN
+792 QKMEGLSNVIL
-806 SKIN
+806 SKNNQF